1 MKAASTIRRKTQRG
15 SALLEGAVISLGF
28 LAIIIGALDFSRAAF
43 AYSQVQWVA
52 GDGARYAGLRGS
64 TTGTRVAT
72 SSSIATYVKGNMI
85 ALDTT
90 QATVTT
96 TWSPNN
102 TPGSTVAVQ
111 VDYLFSPTL
120 IPFLNVSMTLRGT
133 GKSTIL
139 E

>member
-1 MKAASTIRRKTQRG
+1 MSATTRRRHQRG
-15 SALLEGAVISLGF
+15 SALLEGGIVTLGF

-52 GDGARYAGLRGS
+52 GDGARYASIRGS

-72 SSSIATYVKGNMI
+72 ATGISTYVKGNMV

-96 TWSPNN
+96 TWTPNN
-102 TPGSTVAVQ
+102 SPGSTVTVQ
-111 VDYLFSPTL
+111 VDYVFTPTI
-120 IPFLNVSMTLRGT
+120 IPFLNVSMNLRGT
-133 GKSTIL
+133 NKCTIL